1 MALVQVVSR
10 VANINMPS
18 SKKNDVMNNLSTQ
31 NVKEPLFAER
41 IEFVRATSAAT
52 SHNTSG
58 DSSSQSNNNN
68 ENAMFGTPFSNSRE
82 QMMVEVDQ
90 FPRVAVSDWLYK
102 ADDVR
107 RLCARLRWSEA
118 RRPGAGLNNLGN
130 TCFLNAVLQCL
141 TYTASL
147 AEVAL
152 DNNEDGQN
160 ENNWLEKKDGN
171 NQRNERNQRRGRN
184 EKNERNQRN
193 GGRHGKHHGKQGKH
207 GKHGKR
213 NRNKPRDQTDMRIAV
228 MQHIQDQLLC
238 TNTRRAV
245 SPKVVVKTI
254 HNSWSS
260 FRLGRQEDAH
270 ECLRTIVEG
279 MHQSNL
285 IQGGMSSDDIGP
297 LTETTMMHRVFGGH
311 LRSQLKCTKCGFE
324 SNTFESCMDLSVEIS
339 KRTKHIET
347 ALSEYTSIETLDR
360 DNKWFCE
367 KCHKKVKAK
376 KQMTIRSPPLNLGK
390 YSKATL

>member
-1 MALVQVVSR
+1 
-10 VANINMPS
+10 
-18 SKKNDVMNNLSTQ
+18 
-31 NVKEPLFAER
+31 
-41 IEFVRATSAAT
+41 
-52 SHNTSG
+52 
-58 DSSSQSNNNN
+58 
-68 ENAMFGTPFSNSRE
+68 
-82 QMMVEVDQ
+82 
-90 FPRVAVSDWLYK
+90 
-102 ADDVR
+102 
-107 RLCARLRWSEA
+107 
-118 RRPGAGLNNLGN
+118 
-130 TCFLNAVLQCL
+130 
-141 TYTASL
+141 
-147 AEVAL
+147 
-152 DNNEDGQN
+152 
-160 ENNWLEKKDGN
+160 
-171 NQRNERNQRRGRN
+171 
-184 EKNERNQRN
+184 
-193 GGRHGKHHGKQGKH
+193 
-207 GKHGKR
+207 
-213 NRNKPRDQTDMRIAV
+213 

-347 ALSEYTSIETLDR
+347 ALSKYTSIETLDR

-376 KQMTIRSPPLNLGK
+376 KQMTIRSPPLNLVSERAAREWSTVVDISIPPPSFK
-390 YSKATL
+390 LVSLSSPRSPLSKTPKHVIF